1 MENDNANSGTNNNT
15 NTIERQELYCHNC
28 GRYVQFDIDTSLN
41 GCHVIVCPNC
51 KHEHFR
57 VVIDGIITEYRWGST
72 NNSPAAYYTVNS
84 ATITTTQ
91 NSTFTMYSNT
101 SYNGGD
107 VFLYM
112 AWMNTNVVV

>member
-1 MENDNANSGTNNNT
+1 MKNDNVNNEA

-41 GCHVIVCPNC
+41 GNHVIICPNC
-51 KHEHFR
+51 KHEHYR
-57 VVIDGIITEYRWGST
+57 IVEDGIITKDRWGSA
-72 NNSPAAYYTVNS
+72 NSNPSACYVVNS
-84 ATITTTQ
+84 ATITTTP
-91 NSTFTMYSNT
+91 NSTFTMYSNA

-112 AWMNTNVVV
+112 SWMNFNVTT